1 MGAAPA
7 PKYTVEEYLE
17 IDRAAE
23 LKSEYH
29 NGEMFPLAAV
39 SWEHA
44 VIAGNGSAEL
54 NLKLRGSGCTL
65 ALQPIRVRVTPT
77 RYVYPDMVIACGRP
91 QLTDEHVDTMTNPK
105 VVVEILSPSTLLD
118 FDYGGK
124 FALYRLLP
132 SFEEYVLISQHEQK
146 AEIFQKAP
154 DGTWNLRTIVG
165 PGAVLSIRT
174 LSIEFP
180 LADLYRGLEIA

>member
-7 PKYTVEEYLE
+7 PKFTVEEYLR
-17 IDRAAE
+17 IDREAE

-29 NGEMFPLAAV
+29 NGEMFPLASV

-44 VIAGNGSAEL
+44 VIAANASTEL
-54 NLKLRGSGCTL
+54 SIQLRASGCTV
-65 ALQPIRVRVTPT
+65 ALQPIRVRVTPS
-77 RYVYPDMVIACGRP
+77 RFVYPDILIVCGRP
-91 QLTDEHVDTMTNPK
+91 HLTDEHVDTMTNPK
-105 VVVEILSPSTLLD
+105 VVVEVLSPSTSD

-154 DGTWNLRTIVG
+154 DGTWNLRTIAG
-165 PGAVLSIRT
+165 PGAALAIRS

-180 LADLYRGLEIA
+180 LADLYRGLAIT